1 MGLVDLYAFSG
12 SGNRFV
18 GQFSLMGQI
27 NGGAPE
33 LFGWERWTLGW
44 VADSQV
50 SCLTTG
56 SSTTDLTP
64 IATAGGVKIA
74 VAKLSSS
81 RAVVVESRRRL
92 GYDTG
97 LSKEGVIVY
106 VVDTS
111 VRSGEGVLRI
121 LPIND
126 SDQSKMSVA
135 LSAGESLTFENVQVR
150 VVSSGAGGD
159 RVTIRIG

>member
-1 MGLVDLYAFSG
+1 
-12 SGNRFV
+12 
-18 GQFSLMGQI
+18 
-27 NGGAPE
+27 
-33 LFGWERWTLGW
+33 
-44 VADSQV
+44 
-50 SCLTTG
+50 
-56 SSTTDLTP
+56 LTP

-126 SDQSKMSVA
+126 SDQTKMSVA
-135 LSAGESLTFENVQVR
+135 LGAGESLTFENVQIR